1 MNTRSPLFADWRVR
15 EAMILAFNF
24 ELVNSALNAGALP
37 RISSYFANSPLA
49 GDVAAPANDKVRAL
63 LQPYAADLLPGT
75 LEGYALP
82 ISDGSEANRKNL
94 RRAMGLLEEAGWT
107 VTNGQLVNAAG
118 VPFSFEILL
127 QNGSD
132 DMIAT
137 ANIYIEA
144 LKRLGIFAR
153 VQTVDA
159 AMYKE
164 RVNAFNFD
172 MTYILRALSLS
183 PGNEQRLYWGAEQ
196 ADQAGSRNLPG
207 IKSPA
212 VDAMIDKMLTA
223 TDPESFK
230 DATMA
235 LDRLLTAGRYV
246 VPMWYADRD
255 LIAHDARLHYP
266 DRLPLYG
273 FYPGF
278 NPETFWIEE

>member
-1 MNTRSPLFADWRVR
+1 
-15 EAMILAFNF
+15 
-24 ELVNSALNAGALP
+24 
-37 RISSYFANSPLA
+37 
-49 GDVAAPANDKVRAL
+49 
-63 LQPYAADLLPGT
+63 
-75 LEGYALP
+75 
-82 ISDGSEANRKNL
+82 
-94 RRAMGLLEEAGWT
+94 
-107 VTNGQLVNAAG
+107 
-118 VPFSFEILL
+118 
-127 QNGSD
+127 
-132 DMIAT
+132 
-137 ANIYIEA
+137 
-144 LKRLGIFAR
+144 

-164 RVNAFNFD
+164 RVNEFKFD

-196 ADQAGSRNLPG
+196 ADQSGSRNLPG

-223 TDPESFK
+223 TDPDSFK